1 MADDKGF
8 EFESVGLASVLAG
21 NVLQIPPHQRDYAWT
36 ADKVQQLF
44 SDLATAKDSN
54 LDYFLGTIV
63 TIKKGDQK
71 PLDVVDGQQ
80 RLTTTYLMICAIR
93 DYLVKIDRGNDAVR
107 NIEGT
112 ILNTIDRRTGDR
124 PRLTLNTDDRE
135 FFRALTKKSVNLNEL
150 KPTRDSHDLLLEAA
164 KLAAKWVTKVT
175 AITDINSVPDVLN
188 RWLDYLEQD
197 AQVVLLKASN
207 GARAF
212 KMFETLNDRGL
223 RTSQADLVKSYL
235 FGEAG
240 EHLDEAQVC
249 WSTMLENLQE
259 IEDDEKSLTFLRHL
273 VIATKKFVRADEI
286 YQVIQDSVRGQ
297 SASITFLNEIKRHS
311 ATYVAT
317 FRPHSDHW
325 STYPPAV
332 RRALEAFNFF
342 DLKPMRP
349 LIFAVA
355 ERFPPQEAVSAISFM
370 LSLSVRLVI
379 AAQTRTGSNEQAF
392 ASAALKVFAREI
404 ETSNALK
411 SALSKVV
418 ISDAEF
424 EQEFSTAKVSNA
436 KLARYY
442 LRTLEASSA
451 GEAEPQFVV
460 NWDETA
466 ITLEH
471 VFPKSPSDNEWLD
484 FREDNRRLY
493 KTRLGNLCLLQMTTN
508 STMPNDSYAAKRPF
522 LKQSGYKLTQSI
534 AQNEK
539 WSPDEIEARQREMA
553 KLAVKAWPI

>member
-8 EFESVGLASVLAG
+8 EFESVGLASVLTG

-44 SDLATAKDSN
+44 SDLATAKDNN

-93 DYLVKIDRGNDAVR
+93 DYLVKIKRGDDAVR

-112 ILNTIDRRTGDR
+112 ILNTVDRRTGDK

-135 FFRALTKKSVNLNEL
+135 FFRALTKRSVKFSDLRS
-150 KPTRDSHDLLLEAA
+150 TRDSHDLLLEAA
-164 KLAAKWVTKVT
+164 KLAARWVTKIT
-175 AITDINSVPDVLN
+175 AIVDINSVPDVLN
-188 RWLDYLEQD
+188 RWLDYLEQE

-240 EHLDEAQVC
+240 EHLDEGQVC
-249 WSTMLENLQE
+249 WSSMLDNLQE
-259 IEDDEKSLTFLRHL
+259 IEDDERSLTFLRHL
-273 VIATKKFVRADEI
+273 LIATKKFVRADEI
-286 YQVIQDSVRGQ
+286 YQAIQDSVRGQ
-297 SASITFLNEIKRHS
+297 SASFTFLNEMKRHS
-311 ATYVAT
+311 STYVAT
-317 FRPHSDHW
+317 FRPDSDHW
-325 STYPPAV
+325 SSYPPAV
-332 RRALEAFNFF
+332 RRALEAFNFL

-349 LIFAVA
+349 LLFAVA
-355 ERFPPQEAVSAISFM
+355 ERFSPQEALSTISFM

-379 AAQTRTGSNEQAF
+379 AAQTRTGSNESAF
-392 ASAALKVFAREI
+392 AAAALQVFCREI
-404 ETSNALK
+404 TTTKALK
-411 SALSKVV
+411 AALAKVV
-418 ISDAEF
+418 VSDAEF
-424 EQEFSTAKVSNA
+424 EQEFSAAKVSNA

-442 LRTLEASSA
+442 LRTLESILA
-451 GEAEPQFVV
+451 GEREPQFVV
-460 NWDETA
+460 NADETA

-471 VFPKSPSDNEWLD
+471 VFPKTPSDTDWLE
-484 FREDNRRLY
+484 FAEDDRRLF
-493 KTRLGNLCLLQMTTN
+493 KTRLGNLCLLQMTPN
-508 STMPNDSYAAKRPF
+508 STMPNNSYAAKRPF
-522 LKQSGYKLTQSI
+522 LKDSSYKLTEMI
-534 AQNEK
+534 AENEK
-539 WSPDEIEARQREMA
+539 WSPEEVEARQAQMA
-553 KLAVKAWPI
+553 KHAVKAWPI

>member
-1 MADDKGF
+1 MANDKGF
-8 EFESVGLASVLAG
+8 EFESVGLASVLTG

-44 SDLATAKDSN
+44 SDLATAKDGN

-93 DYLVKIDRGNDAVR
+93 DYLVKINRGEDAVR
-107 NIEGT
+107 SIEST
-112 ILNTIDRRTGDR
+112 ILNTIDRRTGDK

-135 FFRALTKKSVNLNEL
+135 FFRSLTKSSVKFSDLH
-150 KPTRDSHDLLLEAA
+150 PTRDSHDLLLDAA
-164 KLAAKWVTKVT
+164 KAAAKWVTQIT
-175 AITDINSVPDVLN
+175 AIADTNSVPDVLN

-235 FGEAG
+235 FGETG
-240 EHLDEAQVC
+240 EHLDEGQVC
-249 WSTMLENLQE
+249 WSTMLDNLQQ
-259 IEDDEKSLTFLRHL
+259 IEDDERSLTFLRHL

-286 YQVIQDSVRGQ
+286 YQAIQDTVRGQ
-297 SASITFLNEIKRHS
+297 NASITFLNEMKMHS

-317 FRPHSDHW
+317 FRSDSNHW
-325 STYPPAV
+325 SNYPPAA
-332 RRALEAFNFF
+332 RRALEAFNFL

-349 LIFAVA
+349 LLFAVA
-355 ERFPPQEAVSAISFM
+355 ERFSPQEAVSAISFM

-392 ASAALKVFAREI
+392 ASSALQVFRREI
-404 ETSNALK
+404 STTKELK
-411 SALSKVV
+411 TILSKVV
-418 ISDAEF
+418 VTDVEF
-424 EQEFSTAKVSNA
+424 EQQFAVAKVSNA

-442 LRTLEASSA
+442 LRTLESSLA
-451 GEAEPQFVV
+451 GDNEPQFVV
-460 NWDETA
+460 NSDETA

-471 VFPKSPSDNEWLD
+471 VFPKNPSDSEWPE
-484 FREDNRRLY
+484 FEEDDRRLF
-493 KTRLGNLCLLQMTTN
+493 KTRLGNLCLLQRTPN
-508 STMPNDSYAAKRPF
+508 STMPNESYDAKRPF
-522 LKQSGYKLTQSI
+522 LKASGFKLTETI
-534 AQNEK
+534 ADNER
-539 WSPDEIEARQREMA
+539 WSPEEVNVRQNQMA
-553 KLAVKAWPI
+553 KQAVKAWPI